1 MGRTWYDCEYIRN
14 IVLLHEHPKFRALAS
29 PWSKEV
35 KILLGPHGKSR
46 DLMYVQVNEP
56 GVWQGLDYA
65 LKHEPLRNDPFSF
78 SIRMRK
84 NFKLSTGCR
93 ICIAPYDWSPS
104 LSSWQ
109 VEPGHF
115 YGRRPGEGFRLHLLA
130 MRRRSCPADIL
141 MMLISWAR
149 EESGD
154 HLDFLSDL
162 VKDLKSQVLKGKI
175 A

>member
-1 MGRTWYDCEYIRN
+1 MGKTWIDCEYIRN
-14 IVLLHEHPKFRALAS
+14 IVLLHEHPEFLAVAS
-29 PWSKEV
+29 PWSEDVEFLKPNEN
-35 KILLGPHGKSR
+35 SD
-46 DLMYVQVNEP
+46 DLMYVQVSEP
-56 GVWQGLDYA
+56 GVWRGLDYA
-65 LKHEPLRNDPFSF
+65 LKHESLRNDPFSF

-109 VEPGHF
+109 VEPGGV
-115 YGRRPGEGFRLHLLA
+115 YGGRPGESFRLHLLA
-130 MRRRSCPADIL
+130 MRRQSCPADIL

-149 EESGD
+149 EKSGD

-162 VKDLKSQVLKGKI
+162 VKELTPQVAKGKI